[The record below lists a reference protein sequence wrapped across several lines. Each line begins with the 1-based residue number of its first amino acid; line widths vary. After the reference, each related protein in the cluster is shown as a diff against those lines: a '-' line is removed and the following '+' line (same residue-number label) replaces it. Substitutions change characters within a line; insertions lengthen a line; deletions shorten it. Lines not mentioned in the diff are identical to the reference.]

1 MNFEVLHKTRNCDCR
16 IAVSLEL
23 MCRQL
28 VARQTGEAD
37 AFTVVRGTRG
47 YLGPEWFAS
56 NNLITEKC
64 DVFSFGLVVLEI
76 IGGRNNVDF
85 KVSSMKFYFHIWVYD
100 QIVGNNLSE
109 IVDKHLC
116 WDVDAEQVMLLAK
129 LALACV
135 QEDPA
140 PRPSVSNCVLF
151 RHCFWF
157 N

>member
-37 AFTVVRGTRG
+37 AFTMVRGTRG
-47 YLGPEWFAS
+47 YLAPEWFAS

-85 KVSSMKFYFHIWVYD
+85 KAV
-100 QIVGNNLSE
+100 QILEGVSE
-109 IVDKHLC
+109 IELPPSPYWRPEIDSSSGISTP
-116 WDVDAEQVMLLAK
+116 AARSSLASWSYST
-129 LALACV
+129 L
-135 QEDPA
+135 EPG
-140 PRPSVSNCVLF
+140 R
-151 RHCFWF
+151 
-157 N
+157 